1 VAVHEGGKRLPLPQS
16 GSHSGLSEFKGL
28 SAALTA
34 ELESFGAL
42 THLQP
47 PHTIMTKILWIALLG
62 ISSVAALA
70 QAPASGQRDEM
81 KKLDWL
87 VGQWNGTGWMQLGPQ
102 GRKEF
107 TITETVQGKLD
118 GLVLVIEG
126 NGKSKEDGRAVH
138 TALAFVSYDEGAK
151 TFRWRAFTAE
161 GRQTDTVAKV
171 GANTLEWGL
180 EIPDRGRMRYTI
192 KLNEKGEWFEVGE
205 MTQDGETWRKFF
217 EMTLQRQK

>member
-1 VAVHEGGKRLPLPQS
+1 MKR
-16 GSHSGLSEFKGL
+16 
-28 SAALTA
+28 
-34 ELESFGAL
+34 
-42 THLQP
+42 
-47 PHTIMTKILWIALLG
+47 ILWIPLLCVSSCLSVGALL
-62 ISSVAALA
+62 A
-70 QAPASGQRDEM
+70 QTPASGQRAEM

-87 VGQWNGTGWMQLGPQ
+87 VGQWKGTGWMQMGPQ
-102 GRKEF
+102 GRKDF
-107 TITETVQGKLD
+107 TQTETIQGKLD

-126 NGKSKEDGRAVH
+126 QGKSQEDGSTVH

-171 GANTLEWGL
+171 GTNTLEWGL
-180 EIPDRGRMRYTI
+180 EIPQRGRMRYTI

-205 MTQDGETWRKFF
+205 MTQDGQTWQKFF

>member
-1 VAVHEGGKRLPLPQS
+1 MK
-16 GSHSGLSEFKGL
+16 
-28 SAALTA
+28 
-34 ELESFGAL
+34 
-42 THLQP
+42 
-47 PHTIMTKILWIALLG
+47 KILWIALLC

-70 QAPASGQRDEM
+70 QTPAAGQRVEM

-87 VGQWNGTGWMQLGPQ
+87 VGHWKGTGWMQMGPQ

-107 TITETVQGKLD
+107 TITETIQGKLD
-118 GLVLVIEG
+118 GLVLIIEG
-126 NGKSKEDGRAVH
+126 HGKSKEDGSTVH

-161 GRQTDTVAKV
+161 GRQTDAVAKV

-180 EIPDRGRMRYTI
+180 EIPQRGRMRYTI

-205 MTQDGETWRKFF
+205 MTQDGQTWQKFF